1 MFITDLSPATKKAIS
16 VDPRLQEDRYLQI
29 RPDLSPSKETL
40 HAEFEAI
47 LNKYHNRTST
57 SPIIY
62 SRIGVSKVLI
72 QTKLLPQ
79 LHLKTLSPIFNRDG
93 KFDQEQSSAT
103 GAMI

>member
-29 RPDLSPSKETL
+29 RPDLSLSKETL

-79 LHLKTLSPIFNRDG
+79 LILKLFPLFLT
-93 KFDQEQSSAT
+93 ET
-103 GAMI
+103 GNLTKNNPRPQAP